1 MDVQQTEVVAGFP
14 ELTNL
19 GKRLEMLRIGRGL
32 SKQQLARY
40 AGTSRQ
46 QLWRV
51 MTGKS
56 ELTAPLKL
64 RLADVLHVPPHEL
77 EGAAT
82 AALTRSVAS
91 GSTTRSRAVLL
102 ESGARTLRAF
112 LDSPPAIART
122 LATLPDGRDG
132 RVLKRRFLDLLED
145 LALASGRPLDRGF
158 FELRR
163 RVLAGEL

>member
-1 MDVQQTEVVAGFP
+1 MDVQQADTVAGFP
-14 ELTNL
+14 ELTQL

-32 SKQQLARY
+32 SKQQLARH

-56 ELTAPLKL
+56 ELTATLKL
-64 RLADVLHVPPHEL
+64 RLADVLHVAPDEL
-77 EGAAT
+77 EQGIAST
-82 AALTRSVAS
+82 ATRSTAS
-91 GSTTRSRAVLL
+91 TVTPAGAVVLASSPRTMRAY
-102 ESGARTLRAF
+102 
-112 LDSPPAIART
+112 LDSPPAVART
-122 LATLPDGRDG
+122 LATLPAGRDG

-145 LALASGRPLDRGF
+145 LALASGRPLDRAF